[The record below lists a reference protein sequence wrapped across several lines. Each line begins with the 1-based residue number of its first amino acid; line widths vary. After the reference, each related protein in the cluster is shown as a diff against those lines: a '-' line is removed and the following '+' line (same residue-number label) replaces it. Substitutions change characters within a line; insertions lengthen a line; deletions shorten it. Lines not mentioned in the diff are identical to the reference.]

1 MFVRHLFMQYK
12 SPVYAKNIIA
22 LNIMIGVVFSSII
35 WFLTFEDVKINFKS
49 LPELGSKGQSQTIIN
64 YFPKSYF

>member
-1 MFVRHLFMQYK
+1 
-12 SPVYAKNIIA
+12 
-22 LNIMIGVVFSSII
+22 MIGVVFSSII

-49 LPELGSKGQSQTIIN
+49 LPELGSEGQSQTIIN